1 MRIRHL
7 AGAIGA
13 ALLFSAGA
21 HADGY
26 TQVVSFGDSLSDSGN
41 VSILSGSP
49 VISRFTTN
57 PGSTAVENIAKYF
70 NLSLTPSLAGG
81 SDYAYGGARAAIANP

>member
-21 HADGY
+21 QADGY
-26 TQVVSFGDSLSDSGN
+26 TQVVSFGDSLSDAGN
-41 VSILSGSP
+41 VSTLLGSP
-49 VISRFTTN
+49 VQLRFTTN
-57 PGSTAVENIAKYF
+57 PGKVAVENIATHF
-70 NLSLTPSLAGG
+70 GLQLDPSLRGRNG
-81 SDYAYGGARAAIANP
+81 RSP